1 MLAIE
6 RRKKL
11 YEYLHENGS
20 ASVIELKALFD
31 VGEETIRRDLTK
43 MEEEGILHRTYGGA
57 FIDEGMHLVLP
68 DKVRESVNV
77 GEKTLIGNLCAD
89 MIHSGDTIFLDGST
103 TCQYIAKAILA
114 KKNLIVITN
123 AMKIASN
130 LSEAPNIKVIFIGGT
145 MRHNTLTFVG
155 HTSKKLIRE
164 YFADKAF
171 ICCDGIH
178 QNNGITDA
186 NEQEAEIRTSMLIQ
200 AEERILVADGTKFD
214 RTSFK
219 KIGEISDLDYLVTDK
234 VLSKTWIKKFDK
246 NNVKVISA
254 GTQSSQY

>member
-6 RRKKL
+6 RRKKI

-20 ASVIELKALFD
+20 ATVIELKALFD

-43 MEEEGILHRTYGGA
+43 MEEEGLLQRTYGGA
-57 FIDEGMHLVLP
+57 FLDEGKHLVLP
-68 DKVRESVNV
+68 DKVRETVHIK
-77 GEKTLIGNLCAD
+77 EKTLIGTLCVD
-89 MIHSGDTIFLDGST
+89 LIQSGDTIFLDGST
-103 TCQYIAKAILA
+103 TCQYIAKAILY

-123 AMKIASN
+123 AMKIALT
-130 LSEAPNIKVIFIGGT
+130 LSKAPNIKVIFIGGT
-145 MRHNTLTFVG
+145 MRHNTLTCVG
-155 HTSKKLIRE
+155 HTSKKLIKE

-186 NEQEAEIRTSMLIQ
+186 NEQEAEIRTSMLTQ
-200 AEERILVADGTKFD
+200 TEQRILVADRTKFD
-214 RTSFK
+214 KTSFK

-234 VLSKTWIKKFDK
+234 QLSETWIKKLDES
-246 NNVKVISA
+246 NVKIICVKTEI
-254 GTQSSQY
+254 

>member
-6 RRKKL
+6 RRKKI
-11 YEYLHENGS
+11 YEYLHNSGS
-20 ASVIELKALFD
+20 ATVIELKALFD
-31 VGEETIRRDLTK
+31 VGEETIRRDLKK
-43 MEEEGILHRTYGGA
+43 MEEEGLLQRTYGGA
-57 FIDEGMHLVLP
+57 FLDEGKHLVLP
-68 DKVRESVNV
+68 DKVRETVHIK
-77 GEKTLIGNLCAD
+77 GKTLIGTLCVD
-89 MIHSGDTIFLDGST
+89 LIHNGDTIFLDGST
-103 TCQYIAKAILA
+103 TCQYIAKAIVH

-123 AMKIASN
+123 AIKIAST
-130 LSEAPNIKVIFIGGT
+130 LSEAQNIKVIFIGGT

-186 NEQEAEIRTSMLIQ
+186 NEQEAEIRTSMLAQ
-200 AEERILVADGTKFD
+200 AEQRVLVADRTKFD
-214 RTSFK
+214 KMSFK

-234 VLSKTWIKKFDK
+234 QLSDAWTEKLAKS
-246 NNVKVISA
+246 NVKVICA
-254 GTQSSQY
+254 ETAL